1 LFWPVALSLT
11 GALAVVLLL
20 APLAKMLAHG
30 STNYNEG
37 WNAYHQQEAIQGKP
51 LYGAPPG
58 FVCTNY
64 PPISF
69 HLIGLASR
77 VAGDVNQTGRWVS
90 LLSLLLVAIL
100 CGSIVRLCT
109 GSAPLAAYTALSVV
123 IWLTVY
129 LGNRIGMNDPQL
141 LGTVFSLF
149 GLYVYIRHPEKLG
162 WLSISAAAFT
172 ISVFTKHNLLAF
184 PAAVGLHLLLGG
196 KWKRLAV
203 WSGVVAGGSVLLVGL
218 TRWVDGP
225 YFVANILMPRT
236 QTSWLENVTDY
247 ATLFQVPL
255 AIALVWSLR
264 HMGRSLTHIMALV
277 VIVANVVA
285 VAFAGGDGVDKNIF
299 FDSLFSLAIVGALVF
314 SEYAPLA
321 AGWKSRG
328 FLLTV
333 LLTAPSFGVLIQIPT
348 TLRGDRTKLR
358 SIGDRARD
366 FDSAVTLLRSRPGP
380 ALCEDLLLCFEAGK
394 PYTYDAFV
402 MKDMVKLGR
411 VKEDDL
417 VKLLE
422 DGGISTVQLNGGYVT
437 QGERLRFTASF
448 MKALLNRY
456 RVEKQ
461 LSGYVVMVP
470 KE

>member
-1 LFWPVALSLT
+1 MALSLT

-299 FDSLFSLAIVGALVF
+299 FDSLFSLAIVGAQFHVLDFDIPHGGLRGAVPHHPGQHQQGH
-314 SEYAPLA
+314 AA
-321 AGWKSRG
+321 AGHVG
-328 FLLTV
+328 
-333 LLTAPSFGVLIQIPT
+333 AEGVTETMRVRL
-348 TLRGDRTKLR
+348 GDA
-358 SIGDRARD
+358 ARRHHD
-366 FDSAVTLLRSRPGP
+366 D
-380 ALCEDLLLCFEAGK
+380 CMAG
-394 PYTYDAFV
+394 
-402 MKDMVKLGR
+402 G
-411 VKEDDL
+411 ES
-417 VKLLE
+417 E
-422 DGGISTVQLNGGYVT
+422 GISTQGAFLAPCGGC
-437 QGERLRFTASF
+437 TA
-448 MKALLNRY
+448 
-456 RVEKQ
+456 
-461 LSGYVVMVP
+461 
-470 KE
+470 